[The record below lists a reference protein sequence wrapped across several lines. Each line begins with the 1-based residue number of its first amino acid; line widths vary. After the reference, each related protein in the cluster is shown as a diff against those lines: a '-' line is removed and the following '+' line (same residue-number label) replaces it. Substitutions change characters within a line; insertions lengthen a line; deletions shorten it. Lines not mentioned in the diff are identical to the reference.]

1 MNLYCYVIASDSGI
15 APNYDPPFTTL
26 AICKP
31 RIRRGASVG
40 DVVLA
45 FTGCKVSKEPHAV
58 RWAGVIAEKRTFAQY
73 WNDRRFAGKKPAA
86 SDRSDN
92 IYAPRADG
100 RGFKRIENLAHGP
113 NSKQRDLSG
122 VYVLVID
129 PCWRFVGSG
138 PILPAEFGYRMPS
151 TARRNH
157 QRHPLPADSWKR
169 LKAWLTAR
177 QREVGRVPT
186 VDGTDR
192 CASSSISLPKKARA
206 RQGGTSC

>member
-1 MNLYCYVIASDSGI
+1 MNLYCYVIVSDSGI

-40 DVVLA
+40 DVILA
-45 FTGCKVSKEPHAV
+45 FTGCKISREPHVV
-58 RWAGVIAEKRTFAQY
+58 RWAGVIAEKRTFAEY

-100 RGFKRIENLAHGP
+100 RGFKRIENRAHEP
-113 NSKQRDLSG
+113 KSKKRDLSG
-122 VYVLVID
+122 EFVLVLD
-129 PCWRFVGSG
+129 PCWRFMGSG
-138 PILPAEFGYRMPS
+138 PILPAEFGYRMPL

-157 QRHPLPADSWKR
+157 QRHPLTADAWQR
-169 LKAWLTAR
+169 LKTWLTTR
-177 QREVGRVPT
+177 QREVGRIPAPSDT
-186 VDGTDR
+186 NR
-192 CASSSISLPKKARA
+192 CASSVSRSTEGRA
-206 RQGGTSC
+206 RKRGASC